1 MAIAETSERP
11 EAPPYPRTAYSW
23 YVVVI
28 LTLAYTVSFIDRQIM
43 ALMVEP
49 IRRDLGIS
57 DTQMS
62 LLLGLAFA
70 IFYTLLGLPIAR
82 LADRYSRRMIIATGI
97 TIWCVMTAACGLAR
111 GYGQLFMAR
120 IGVGVGEA
128 ALSPSA
134 LSMISDYFPKETRG
148 RAVAFYTMGIA
159 MGVGLAMLVGGQ
171 IIAIIFDA
179 PPVVVP
185 VFGELYAW
193 QTVFLVVGLPG
204 LLMAVLMWTVKEPVR
219 RERLR
224 LASETSDAGE
234 IPLAEAVRFFVSRWR
249 MYGTHFVGMSVVGI
263 VSYGFYAWIPT
274 MFIRTWDWSIRDIGA
289 AYGIVTLVTGP
300 IAVVIASWLAE
311 TFMKKGYQ
319 DAHMRAA
326 FCGAL
331 IGTVGAILTPLM
343 STPALSIAMLVPN
356 SVGLMC
362 TTAAGISALMIVTPN
377 QMRAQASALYFF
389 VINLLGLT
397 IGPTGVALF
406 TDYVFRD
413 DAMVRYSIAC
423 VAVLAGVLAAGFL
436 TYNMR
441 YYKKMYIESQSWS
454 AAEPV

>member
-1 MAIAETSERP
+1 MATAPTSEKP
-11 EAPPYPRTAYSW
+11 DATPYPRTAYSW

-82 LADRYSRRMIIATGI
+82 LADRYSRRMIITTGI
-97 TIWCVMTAACGLAR
+97 TIWCFMTAACGLAR

-134 LSMISDYFPKETRG
+134 LSMISDYFPVETRA

-171 IIAIIFDA
+171 IVAIIFDA

-204 LLMAVLMWTVKEPVR
+204 LLMAVLMWTVREPVR

-224 LASETSDAGE
+224 LASQATNTDQ
-234 IPLAEAVRFFVSRWR
+234 IPLAEAVRFFASRWR
-249 MYGTHFVGMSVVGI
+249 MYGTHFLGMSVVGI
-263 VSYGFYAWIPT
+263 MSYGFYAWIPT
-274 MFIRTWDWSIRDIGA
+274 MFIRTWDWSIRDIGT
-289 AYGIVTLVTGP
+289 AYGIVTLATAPV
-300 IAVVIASWLAE
+300 AVVLASWLAE

-326 FCGAL
+326 LCGAL
-331 IGTVGAILTPLM
+331 LGIVGAILTPLVP
-343 STPALSIAMLVPN
+343 TPELSIVMLIPT
-356 SVGLMC
+356 SVGFMC
-362 TTAAGISALMIVTPN
+362 TTATGISALMIVTPN
-377 QMRAQASALYFF
+377 QMRAQASAMYFF

-397 IGPTGVALF
+397 IGPTGIALF

-413 DAMVRYSIAC
+413 DAMLRYSVAC
-423 VAVLAGVLAAGFL
+423 VAVLAGVFATGFL
-436 TYNMR
+436 VYNMR
-441 YYKKMYIESQSWS
+441 YYKKMYIESQTWS
-454 AAEPV
+454 AAVS